1 MREVKQ
7 RLTVAVHARTRCVC
21 GLLLLASSR
30 FLVKGG
36 TRSRSAVLP
45 VADKVW
51 NATPPAAET
60 DLARDL

>member
-1 MREVKQ
+1 MMDVKVS
-7 RLTVAVHARTRCVC
+7 LAVAVLARGSRALV
-21 GLLLLASSR
+21 LRPLASSR

-36 TRSRSAVLP
+36 TRSRSAALP

-51 NATPPAAET
+51 NATPSAAET